1 MWDYHIRIFV
11 RKANEHSNNL
21 VIISALADLNLAIIG
36 SRSKHLTVPAE
47 AEAQHSSL
55 HQHKVVLGMATK
67 VENAT
72 EGLGGRKVTH

>member
-1 MWDYHIRIFV
+1 M
-11 RKANEHSNNL
+11 L
-21 VIISALADLNLAIIG
+21 VNGALDDLNLAIVG

-47 AEAQHSSL
+47 AEAQHSHL

-67 VENAT
+67 VENAK